1 MLLNLDKM
9 ENQDLP
15 EETVLYYSQKKVF
28 RSWILVGLAVLIYAA
43 YWLFYRDSYFISGM
57 FGFCAFYI
65 IFVGIQKIRNK
76 KPQLILSNKGITSND
91 EIFKSWAEI
100 FEEEVYFIPNKNYNA
115 GLNFRYYFDGGEEN
129 IFLEALS
136 VNENNFRN
144 WIRIYRENSLK
155 LHPEIYTEYRQK
167 EKSTKKIKSVDGN
180 LSAAQKYYLAKNN
193 KSSFFQGNSR
203 LKKIAR
209 NHVMSISQTCHPF
222 LIFFCL
228 LVSPAIFDQ
237 FAPLKTKT
245 EIIRDVNYGDEN
257 FRTRYSSSSLTA
269 LKITTDANDYKI
281 YGSNRNLF
289 NSLSNGD
296 SLTITKTQLLS
307 IPKKFKTKSLT
318 FEYHEDDYFVF
329 YTSILV
335 ILMFLLSFIFKGDK
349 ISILIF
355 AISIVSTVICV
366 GMYL

>member
-1 MLLNLDKM
+1 M

-28 RSWILVGLAVLIYAA
+28 RSWILVGLAVLLYAA

-57 FGFCAFYI
+57 FGICAFYI
-65 IFVGIQKIRNK
+65 IYVGIQKIRNK
-76 KPQLILSNKGITSND
+76 KPQLILSNKGITSNI
-91 EIFKSWAEI
+91 ETFKSWAEI
-100 FEEEVYFIPNKNYNA
+100 FDEEVYFIPNKNYNA
-115 GLNFRYYFDGGEEN
+115 GLNFRYYFDDGEEN
-129 IFLEALS
+129 IFLEALN

-144 WIRIYRENSLK
+144 WIRIYRENSVK

-193 KSSFFQGNSR
+193 KSPFFQGNSG

-237 FAPLKTKT
+237 FSPLKTKT
-245 EIIRDVNYGDEN
+245 EIIRDVYYGDEN

-281 YGSNRNLF
+281 YGSNRKLF

-307 IPKKFKTKSLT
+307 IPKKFKSKSLT

-335 ILMFLLSFIFKGDK
+335 VLMFLLSLIFKGDK